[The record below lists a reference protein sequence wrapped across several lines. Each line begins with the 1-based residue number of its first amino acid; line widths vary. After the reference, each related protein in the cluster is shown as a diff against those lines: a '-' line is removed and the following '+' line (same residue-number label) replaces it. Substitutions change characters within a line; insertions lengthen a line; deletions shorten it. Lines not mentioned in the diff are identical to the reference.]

1 MSKLFTVT
9 LIINLWRCVVRA
21 SILWDEYMQFIFVYK
36 FHINLLPRA
45 IIAQRSLQHSF
56 IIMCVGVQEKT
67 VCARFYERLRQIT
80 KWPHF
85 EDVLQKSSGFVWF

>member
-1 MSKLFTVT
+1 MQAYYGMSTCSLYSYT
-9 LIINLWRCVVRA
+9 N
-21 SILWDEYMQFIFVYK
+21 SIFIAKRHY
-36 FHINLLPRA
+36 
-45 IIAQRSLQHSF
+45 IAQHSLQHSF

-67 VCARFYERLRQIT
+67 VCARFYERLRQIK